1 VTSLSTKNKKRIRDA
16 IEFLHINQRPITV
29 QIEGEETLFASKI
42 VKVEHGKAISN
53 RINER
58 LVIDWLSPQKG
69 KDLIQSRNPIRI
81 RFSLGKSECEFTSYY
96 VTESTESQYLGHMIT
111 YPEALVVVDRRRNRR
126 NAIGSEQSPLFV
138 HAKLTIMRGGPQE
151 ESYELRVF
159 DISEKGVGLLIGREL
174 SGLQERIGIGDR
186 LELELYAPWTMV
198 RMNGTVRHKSPM
210 RGGEYSGHQLLG
222 IELDEKL
229 EHYA

>member
-29 QIEGEETLFASKI
+29 QIEGEETFFASKI

-53 RINER
+53 GINER

-69 KDLIQSRNPIRI
+69 KDLIQSRSPIRI
-81 RFSLGKSECEFTSYY
+81 RFSLGKSEWEFTSYY
-96 VTESTESQYLGHMIT
+96 VTESTESQHLGHMIT
-111 YPEALVVVDRRRNRR
+111 YPEALVVIDRRKNRR

-159 DISEKGVGLLIGREL
+159 DISEKGVGILIGPEL
-174 SGLQERIGIGDR
+174 SELQERIGIGDR
-186 LELELYAPWTMV
+186 LELAP
-198 RMNGTVRHKSPM
+198 RF
-210 RGGEYSGHQLLG
+210 
-222 IELDEKL
+222 
-229 EHYA
+229 